1 MAGELIFNEE
11 HAGRMPVEIDKD
23 GTEIHRVEIDD
34 VSHMLIA
41 PPRDIFS
48 RRPYVYMGQSVV
60 ERLLEY
66 YHKQKG
72 LKKKKHKLI
81 LMMPPDKITP
91 NLSKEIEEALDRFT
105 ATRIKDNLNEMA
117 AIRRRGILQIPY
129 ALVFLGISVGF
140 GFLLGSGSIVSMSP
154 VATDVLS
161 EGLFIV
167 GWVAMWGPLDTLL
180 FDRFP
185 LAARNRSLQALG
197 RTIIEIEPRVDA

>member
-1 MAGELIFNEE
+1 
-11 HAGRMPVEIDKD
+11 MPVEIDKD

-41 PPRDIFS
+41 PSRDIFS

-60 ERLLEY
+60 ERLLDY
-66 YHKQKG
+66 FLKQKE

-81 LMMPPDKITP
+81 LMMPPEKITP
-91 NLSKEIEEALDRFT
+91 DLSREIEEALDRFT
-105 ATRIKDNLNEMA
+105 ATKIKDNLNEMA

-129 ALVFLGISVGF
+129 ALIFLGISVGF
-140 GFLLGSGSIVSMSP
+140 GFLLGSGSIVSIPP
-154 VATDVLS
+154 VAADVLS

-180 FDRFP
+180 FARFP
-185 LAARNRSLQALG
+185 LAARNRALQALE
-197 RTIIEIEPRVDA
+197 RMKIEIEPRVDA